1 MRWTAVE
8 TFLDTADAWVDGR
21 AEGADVVWAAGD
33 AGLLLTAVPA
43 RRELDDLLVQA
54 VGRPLVVAST
64 DDDAGKA
71 VLFAVG
77 DLTRAVRLDDVDPDV
92 TVLTCGTLHPVAG
105 AQQDHIPWHKIGRR
119 YVLPAAF
126 PQHGRLWSQ
135 HGADGRQGALG
146 PPLLDQSDRGVD
158 YHHTE
163 DYRGVEPVAKHGGDH
178 GRSKQH
184 QDQRAV
190 ELVQH
195 TPQQAARWYRR
206 QCVWTM

>member
-105 AQQDHIPWHKIGRR
+105 AQVHLACSDTHRPPGRATISLVMPRLEDTRQAVLTTALHHVVTTGRR
-119 YVLPAAF
+119 
-126 PQHGRLWSQ
+126 
-135 HGADGRQGALG
+135 
-146 PPLLDQSDRGVD
+146 
-158 YHHTE
+158 
-163 DYRGVEPVAKHGGDH
+163 
-178 GRSKQH
+178 
-184 QDQRAV
+184 
-190 ELVQH
+190 
-195 TPQQAARWYRR
+195 
-206 QCVWTM
+206 